1 MAITGTRLFV
11 SGEVLTAANVM
22 QFLMRGVKVFA
33 DAATRD
39 AAYGGAGEPTLEEGE
54 VCYLIDTNQVLAYDG
69 AVWQAIGASPDGDQN
84 ILATQV
90 FS

>member
-1 MAITGTRLFV
+1 MAITGTKLFV
-11 SGEVLTAANVM
+11 SGDVLTAANVN

-33 DAATRD
+33 SAVVRD

-54 VCYLIDTNQVLAYDG
+54 VCYLIDTNELLAYDG
-69 AVWQAIGASPDGDQN
+69 ASWVTTSTSTTSDQL
-84 ILATQV
+84 ILSTQV